1 MSTSFAGSHQN
12 TPPLADGGNES
23 SLLRKMVN
31 AAAQVASAVLPRT
44 PTKTARTEEIQVTA
58 NTTSPAKGHSIPP
71 QTTTVKL
78 SVSSSGNEPVS
89 ADGEE
94 TLYPPHA
101 VIKQHASSASQ
112 AKSAVDRRKSKQPW
126 TASEEL
132 LLIEGI
138 NKFGV
143 GSWTK
148 ILKELQFPSYR
159 TSTDLKDKYRNIQ
172 IREQKTALIPA
183 SSVKITDVARIE
195 VEEGK
200 SEIGFMYSYG
210 TGNTWYLA
218 RTDIPEWGAILESYA
233 GELSDKYS
241 LIQEAIAAAKSLS
254 VPAVRKEAANLI
266 KNESLEDVFHETR
279 SSDVDEDLV
288 ITDHQ
293 PSVTSPFQRS
303 KFMSRNPIRKSKKL
317 RVNPTVNVSKDSFV
331 SAKDESQSAD
341 SQLKNSE
348 TNPSQLK
355 NEKIDISL
363 QRTPQAVSSSKK
375 NVEIV
380 LDVPVGKSPRKDHSQ
395 QADGVDTKKQT
406 RSTLSKQQ
414 LKENV
419 EHKFRTLRRPTRK

>member
-12 TPPLADGGNES
+12 TPPLADGGNEG

-44 PTKTARTEEIQVTA
+44 PTKAARTEEIRVTA
-58 NTTSPAKGHSIPP
+58 NTTSPAKGHSVPP

-78 SVSSSGNEPVS
+78 SVSSSGNGPVG
-89 ADGEE
+89 ADVGE

-101 VIKQHASSASQ
+101 AIKQHAPSAPQ

-132 LLIEGI
+132 LLVEGI

-143 GSWTK
+143 GNWTK

-183 SSVKITDVARIE
+183 SSVKITNVARIE

-254 VPAVRKEAANLI
+254 APAATKEAASFV

-288 ITDHQ
+288 IENHQ
-293 PSVTSPFQRS
+293 PAVTSPFQRS
-303 KFMSRNPIRKSKKL
+303 KFMGRNPIRKAKKL
-317 RVNPTVNVSKDSFV
+317 RVNPTVNVSKDSFI
-331 SAKDESQSAD
+331 SAQDEYRSTD
-341 SQLKNSE
+341 SKLKSGE
-348 TNPSQLK
+348 INPSQLK
-355 NEKIDISL
+355 NEQIDISPHG
-363 QRTPQAVSSSKK
+363 TPQTASSSQKS
-375 NVEIV
+375 VEIV
-380 LDVPVGKSPRKDHSQ
+380 LDVPVGKSPRKDRSQ
-395 QADGVDTKKQT
+395 QLDGADTKEQT
-406 RSTLSKQQ
+406 KSTLSKQQ